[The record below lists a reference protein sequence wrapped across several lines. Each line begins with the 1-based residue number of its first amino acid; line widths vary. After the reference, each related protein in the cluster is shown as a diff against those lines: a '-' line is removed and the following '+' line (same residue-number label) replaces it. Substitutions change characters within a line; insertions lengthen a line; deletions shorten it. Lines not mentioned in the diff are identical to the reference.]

1 MFLGQYAHTLDAK
14 GRVTI
19 PARFREELDAG
30 LVITRG
36 YDAYLIAYPEAEW
49 IKLAEKIADVPKTS
63 DMARSYGRFVFGGA
77 FEATLDSAGRVL
89 IPPFLRDYAH
99 LEEEAIIVGV
109 NTYIEIW
116 EPEIWHRT
124 FDSDAEN
131 MDAILTEMTRM
142 GV

>member
-1 MFLGQYAHTLDAK
+1 VFLGQYSHTLDAK
-14 GRVTI
+14 GRITI
-19 PARFREELDAG
+19 PARFREELDSG

-36 YDAYLIAYPEAEW
+36 YDPCLIAYPEAEW
-49 IKLAEKIADVPKTS
+49 IKLAKKIAEVPKTNH
-63 DMARSYGRFVFGGA
+63 MARSYGRFVFGGA
-77 FEATLDSAGRVL
+77 SEATLDSAGRVL
-89 IPPFLRDYAH
+89 IPPFLREYAH
-99 LEEEAIIVGV
+99 LEQEAIVVGV